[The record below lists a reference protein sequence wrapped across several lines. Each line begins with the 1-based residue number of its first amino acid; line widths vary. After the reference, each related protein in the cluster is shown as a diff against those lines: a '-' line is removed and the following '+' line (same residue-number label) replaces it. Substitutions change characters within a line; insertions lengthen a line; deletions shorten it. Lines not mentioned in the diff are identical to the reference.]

1 MWLLTARALAHIEP
15 RNRQLMSHSSAAD
28 IAASHIGRR
37 DQMNAFSKKT
47 LTAALGA
54 VALASAF
61 AASSAPAEARSYRG
75 AGWVVGGLAAGLVG
89 AAIVSNAYAA
99 PSYEYAP
106 TCWREKQPVHNRFGD
121 FVGYRI
127 IRVCN

>member
-1 MWLLTARALAHIEP
+1 
-15 RNRQLMSHSSAAD
+15 
-28 IAASHIGRR
+28 
-37 DQMNAFSKKT
+37 MNAFSKKA
-47 LTAALGA
+47 LTGA
-54 VALASAF
+54 IGAIALAGAIGASA
-61 AASSAPAEARSYRG
+61 APAEARSYRG

-99 PSYEYAP
+99 PVYAAP
-106 TCWREKQPVHNRFGD
+106 VYAAPSCWREKQPVHNRFGD

>member
-1 MWLLTARALAHIEP
+1 MQAIAARAFAHIGPE
-15 RNRQLMSHSSAAD
+15 RVRLISNSSAAD
-28 IAASHIGRR
+28 IAAKQIERR

-54 VALASAF
+54 VALAGAI
-61 AASSAPAEARSYRG
+61 AATAAPAEARSYRG
-75 AGWVVGGLAAGLVG
+75 AGWVAGGLAAGLVG

-106 TCWREKQPVHNRFGD
+106 TCWREKQPIHNRFGE
-121 FVGYRI
+121 FVGYRSV
-127 IRVCN
+127 RVCN